1 MPVQKTA
8 WLGACALFSL
18 IVTSSALAD
27 GNRYDRERNY
37 HSEVSVS
44 EAFVLTHYGKGNDTR
59 RGKPNTPDAVIVDV
73 RSIPEYVDGHPAK
86 ALNVP
91 YPRIHPDVDPTL
103 TDEEKATLL
112 VEGVKA
118 AVPNLDTPLLV
129 LCRTGSR
136 SIAASNI
143 LTEAGYT
150 EVRNIWEGFVGR
162 TKTDVNGNELD
173 LNNNGVVG
181 DDGDLD
187 GWMNYAGLPYSTKLR
202 PNLIYQPYAYLY
214 YQ

>member
-1 MPVQKTA
+1 MPAKNMA
-8 WLGACALFSL
+8 WLGAGALVCL
-18 IVTSSALAD
+18 AAAGSALAE
-27 GNRYDRERNY
+27 GNRYDVERNY

-44 EAFVLTHYGKGNDTR
+44 EAYVLTHYGRTNGADDADT
-59 RGKPNTPDAVIVDV
+59 PNAVLVDV
-73 RSIPEYVDGHPAK
+73 RSIPEYVAGHPDK

-91 YPRIHPDVDPTL
+91 YPRIHPSVDPTL
-103 TDEEKATLL
+103 SAEEKATLL

-118 AVPNLDTPLLV
+118 AVPDLNTPLLV
-129 LCRTGSR
+129 LCRTGAR

-150 EVRNIWEGFVGR
+150 QVRNIWEGFVGR

-181 DDGDLD
+181 DLGDLD
-187 GWMNYAGLPYSTKLR
+187 GWSGFAGLPYSTKLR
-202 PNLIYQPYAYLY
+202 PTLIYRPYEYLY
-214 YQ
+214 YE

>member
-1 MPVQKTA
+1 MPANKLA
-8 WLGACALFSL
+8 WVGMCALL
-18 IVTSSALAD
+18 AVASSALAE

-44 EAFVLTHYGKGNDTR
+44 EAYVLTHFGKGNNLGGADT
-59 RGKPNTPDAVIVDV
+59 PNAVLVDV
-73 RSIPEYVDGHPAK
+73 RSIPEYVDGHPDK

-91 YPRIHPDVDPTL
+91 YPRIHPTVDPTL
-103 TDEEKATLL
+103 SDEEKATLL
-112 VEGVKA
+112 VEGVRA
-118 AVPNLDTPLLV
+118 AVPDYDTPLLV

-150 EVRNIWEGFVGR
+150 QVRNIWEGFVGR

-181 DDGDLD
+181 DTGDLD
-187 GWMNYAGLPYSTKLR
+187 GWMGYAGLPYSTKLR
-202 PNLIYQPYAYLY
+202 PTLIYQPYAYLY
-214 YQ
+214 YE